1 MGAQMERGRG
11 REVRIMKEKEKW
23 EGERGEESEGK
34 EMGVDDGWMGG
45 WMERWVGDGQA
56 GG

>member
-34 EMGVDDGWMGG
+34 EMGVDDGWM
-45 WMERWVGDGQA
+45 ERWVGDGQA